1 MVWCPVPTSTCATP
15 SPRAA
20 HSPNSLCNAAIASWT
35 CNPCRS
41 NMRGPLPPTPVFR
54 SRKIVSAAFA
64 CAAAIRRACSRP
76 FRDRSFASA
85 LLPDRYACVAC
96 WKHTLRALRW
106 PLASSLVVAYRC
118 DTASPVS
125 TQGWLDARRLPEK
138 FPLPYPTVT
147 LPRGSRGGAAAAAV
161 RRRSANLFPF
171 SSEALTR
178 APGARS
184 TFPSRT
190 FDIPPESV
198 KLRGGSGGEGSGF
211 ALGTGGLATSPPSVG
226 NSSSSS
232 SAGGSGGSTSA
243 SSSLRIS
250 TVSAMSPLFA
260 SSSSVRD
267 SSEYPRYDSM
277 RNCRNSCSSMCSLS
291 EAPP

>member
-1 MVWCPVPTSTCATP
+1 
-15 SPRAA
+15 
-20 HSPNSLCNAAIASWT
+20 
-35 CNPCRS
+35 
-41 NMRGPLPPTPVFR
+41 MRGPLPPTPVFR
-54 SRKIVSAAFA
+54 SRKMVSAAFA
-64 CAAAIRRACSRP
+64 CAAAIKRACSRP

-125 TQGWLDARRLPEK
+125 TQGWLDAARLPEK

-147 LPRGSRGGAAAAAV
+147 LPRGSRGGAAGATV

-171 SSEALTR
+171 SSAAPTR
-178 APGARS
+178 APGAAPPLA
-184 TFPSRT
+184 PSRT

-198 KLRGGSGGEGSGF
+198 KLRGSSGCDA
-211 ALGTGGLATSPPSVG
+211 ALPAFGDDAFGAGGLAASPPSVG

-232 SAGGSGGSTSA
+232 SAGGSGGSTST
-243 SSSLRIS
+243 SSSARIS

-277 RNCRNSCSSMCSLS
+277 RNCRNSCSSM
-291 EAPP
+291 